1 MSSRTYISGAYRHAR
16 DGVLLPIVETFHFA
30 AADSLLGGGHGW
42 TLTSMQETPTETIHV
57 SARGDWE
64 HPQHR
69 GSWTRIVVTEAD
81 VSVVGSTCSTQ
92 KRVHL
97 RKIADTT
104 EMTSTAQQIATR
116 QVVIG
121 DVILSLPVHATLG
134 TSIARAARDTALVT
148 FDFPTNEQKGDVHNY
163 VATALG
169 VDQLDTPD
177 GPIRGYAYQ
186 YVGGRYTDADVLLVG
201 GDGLLAAYRVGDTT
215 VWRAGSSG
223 ERSESVGPEPFTRA
237 ASAPS

>member
-97 RKIADTT
+97 RKIAVT
-104 EMTSTAQQIATR
+104 
-116 QVVIG
+116 G
-121 DVILSLPVHATLG
+121 DVLLSLPVHATLG